1 MTDEKPPSRIKT
13 AYELA
18 LERMAQQGIEPP
30 REEALTDEA
39 RRHIAEVRQKTS
51 AKLAELEIL
60 HRDALRTAHDPVA
73 REKSEE
79 EYGRERRR
87 LEDERDRQIEKLRRG
102 S

>member
-1 MTDEKPPSRIKT
+1 MSDEKPPGRIKS

-30 REEALTDEA
+30 REEALSAEV
-39 RRHIAEVRQKTS
+39 RERIAEVRQKTS

-60 HRDALRTAHDPVA
+60 HRDALRKAQDPVA

-87 LEDERDRQIEKLRRG
+87 LEDERDRRIEKLRRG